1 MILSFANEG
10 TEDIYNGVN
19 SRSALRTLPTNL
31 CDVARRKLDMI
42 DEATSLDALRVP
54 PRKRLEALV
63 GNRKGFHSI
72 RINSQYRLVFRW
84 VEGGAEEVEI
94 VDYH

>member
-10 TEDIYNGVN
+10 TEDVYNGVS
-19 SRSALRTLPTNL
+19 SRAATRTLPTNL
-31 CDVARRKLDMI
+31 CDVARRKLDML
-42 DEATSLDALRVP
+42 DAASTLDALRVP
-54 PRKRLEALV
+54 PGNRLEALL
-63 GNRKGFHSI
+63 GNRKGFHSV
-72 RINSQYRLVFRW
+72 RINSQYRVVFRW

>member
-10 TEDIYNGVN
+10 TEDMYNGVN
-19 SRSALRTLPTNL
+19 SRAAVRTLPTNL
-31 CDVARRKLDMI
+31 CDVARRKLDML
-42 DEATSLDALRVP
+42 DAATTLEALRVP
-54 PRKRLEALV
+54 PRNRLEALV

-72 RINSQYRLVFRW
+72 RINSQYRIVFRW
-84 VEGGAEEVEI
+84 IDAGAEEVEI